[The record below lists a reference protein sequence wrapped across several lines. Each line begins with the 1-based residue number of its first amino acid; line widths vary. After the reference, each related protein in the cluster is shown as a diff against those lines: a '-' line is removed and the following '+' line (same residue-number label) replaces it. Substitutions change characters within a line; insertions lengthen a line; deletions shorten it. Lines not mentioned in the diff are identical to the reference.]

1 MRRQLVG
8 PACQDCT
15 KMQQRSNDDM
25 HDVSATPRTACGLWQ
40 LGTCRRMRHQS
51 SLIAV
56 LWFGANVLPRQPSV
70 GHRVGGLQ
78 SITHVT
84 LKL

>member
-1 MRRQLVG
+1 VG
-8 PACQDCT
+8 SYKFEQ
-15 KMQQRSNDDM
+15 KIKLLMFF
-25 HDVSATPRTACGLWQ
+25 WQ
-40 LGTCRRMRHQS
+40 LGTCKRMRHQS

-78 SITHVT
+78 RITY
-84 LKL
+84 